1 MSEIVRAD
9 GVSRIYGSRTVLAS
23 VDLDLREGEILALVG
38 ANGAGKTTLLRILLG
53 FIQPSAGR
61 VEWRDTRAPAPPP
74 SAGWF
79 GGAHTLPPRVRGRTW
94 ARLASGGG
102 SKSPES
108 RRIAELSR
116 GSRQLLGLTAVLA
129 RPDLGAVF
137 LDEPWEG
144 LDPDAARLLTASLRR
159 KRDAGGA
166 SLVSSHRLHDL
177 AGLCDRYA
185 FLVDGRVST
194 PTAREISNRTLCGED
209 LLREFDRIRFSQSR
223 SK

>member
-1 MSEIVRAD
+1 MSEIVRAA
-9 GVSRIYGSRTVLAS
+9 GLSRAYRARTVLAG
-23 VDLDLREGEILALVG
+23 VDLDLRDGEILALVG

-53 FIQPSAGR
+53 FIQPGAGR

-74 SAGWF
+74 STGWF

-94 ARLASGGG
+94 ARLASGGVATQA
-102 SKSPES
+102 ES

-116 GSRQLLGLTAVLA
+116 GSRQLLGLTAVLS
-129 RPDLGAVF
+129 RPDLVAVF

-144 LDPDAARLLTASLRR
+144 LDPDAARWLTASLRR
-159 KRDAGGA
+159 KRDSGGA

-185 FLVDGRVST
+185 FLVDGRLST
-194 PTAREISNRTLCGED
+194 RTAREISSRTLCGED
-209 LLREFDRIRFSQSR
+209 LVREFDRIRFSQSR